1 MVEILAAFGPAL
13 NFFSSLSTWAFFL
26 LGFVLGMV
34 FGAIP
39 GLSGAI
45 ALALLIPVS
54 WGMAPEQGMIMFA
67 GVMGAVT
74 FAGAIPAILL
84 NVPGT
89 APNVATCFDGYPL
102 SQQGRAGIPLGAAAT
117 ASGLGAIFGLLW
129 LIILL
134 PAVRFI
140 IMKVGPPETFVL
152 ILFGLFAL
160 SLFVRGNMI
169 KGLFAGGLGLILSFV
184 GFDPVTGALRYDFNT
199 IYLYDGIRPVP
210 VIIGVFAI
218 AEAIA
223 LSIRGSVSIS
233 RVRSEAK
240 SSHVIEGIK
249 SVFRYPKTLLRSSAI
264 GTCIGIIPGVGG
276 TVACIVS
283 WMAAAHASPRKAN
296 FGKGEIEGVIASE
309 AANDAKDG
317 GALLPTIAFGIPGS
331 TEMAILLGAF
341 ILHGIVPGPELLSP
355 ERLPIVWCIILALLF
370 ANILVSTAGLVLA
383 RHLAKLT
390 LIPGNIIA
398 PVIVGISLIGAYTM
412 HLSIYDALLALIFGF
427 IGYLMTQYGFSRVTL
442 VLGLV
447 LGKLAERSFNQ
458 SLMLSDSGPLIF
470 LTRPLCLVFVIILV
484 LSILFPLVRK
494 LKTGRGK
501 TQHENT

>member
-1 MVEILAAFGPAL
+1 MLEVLAAFAPAL
-13 NFFSSLSTWAFFL
+13 NVFASLSTWVFFL
-26 LGFVLGMV
+26 LGFVLGMI

-67 GVMGAVT
+67 GVMGSVT

-102 SQQGRAGIPLGAAAT
+102 SQQGKAGIPLGAAAT
-117 ASGLGAIFGLLW
+117 ASGLGAIFGILW

-233 RVRSEAK
+233 KVKSEA
-240 SSHVIEGIK
+240 SSAHVIEGIK

-283 WMAAAHASPRKAN
+283 WMAAAHASPRKAY

-370 ANILVSTAGLVLA
+370 SNILVSTAGLLLA

-398 PVIVGISLIGAYTM
+398 PIIVCISLIGAYTM

-427 IGYLMTQYGFSRVTL
+427 IGYLMTLYGFSRVTL

-470 LTRPLCLVFVIILV
+470 LTRPICLIFVIILI
-484 LSILFPLVRK
+484 LAILFPLVRK
-494 LKTGRGK
+494 MKTRKG
-501 TQHENT
+501 